1 VWHGHVIDF
10 IHFHWKQWQFPAFNM
25 ADTSITMGAA
35 LLILDAIL
43 ESRRSAS
50 ASAVNR

>member
-1 VWHGHVIDF
+1 
-10 IHFHWKQWQFPAFNM
+10 M
-25 ADTSITMGAA
+25 ADTSITIGAG

-43 ESRRSAS
+43 ESRRSGS